1 MLSRKS
7 HICDAEEFKNS
18 VKHKLSWPTT
28 MHMCWTPVGFILVSI
43 YGDAHKTNQVLFE
56 LK

>member
-1 MLSRKS
+1 MQKKPKTGLNTNWA
-7 HICDAEEFKNS
+7 DQQ
-18 VKHKLSWPTT
+18 L
-28 MHMCWTPVGFILVSI
+28 WTPVGFILVSI